1 MKDAQEADYSYQV
14 DKLLLLVAQ
23 RDKLPANSDQ
33 ISALNVEILAVE
45 DLVRSYQLVRTAT
58 LKAV

>member
-33 ISALNVEILAVE
+33 ISVLNVDIMAVE
-45 DLVRSYQLVRTAT
+45 DLVRSYRLVRTAT

>member
-33 ISALNVEILAVE
+33 ISALNVDIMAVE
-45 DLVRSYQLVRTAT
+45 DLVRSYRLVSTPT